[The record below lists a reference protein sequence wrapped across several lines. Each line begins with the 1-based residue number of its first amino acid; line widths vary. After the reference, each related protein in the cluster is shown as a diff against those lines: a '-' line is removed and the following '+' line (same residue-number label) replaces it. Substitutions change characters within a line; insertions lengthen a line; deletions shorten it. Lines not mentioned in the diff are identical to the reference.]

1 MAVLSL
7 VRFFFLYIPSLGYCQ
22 GPSLEIGTAIKEA
35 SSVNAVNYR
44 PFEYSFSHTTFLG
57 TQLAPPKKNRDV
69 DRPWLQAD
77 SPTFKH
83 KNRRKCS
90 RWGLTRH

>member
-44 PFEYSFSHTTFLG
+44 PFE
-57 TQLAPPKKNRDV
+57 
-69 DRPWLQAD
+69 
-77 SPTFKH
+77 
-83 KNRRKCS
+83 
-90 RWGLTRH
+90 